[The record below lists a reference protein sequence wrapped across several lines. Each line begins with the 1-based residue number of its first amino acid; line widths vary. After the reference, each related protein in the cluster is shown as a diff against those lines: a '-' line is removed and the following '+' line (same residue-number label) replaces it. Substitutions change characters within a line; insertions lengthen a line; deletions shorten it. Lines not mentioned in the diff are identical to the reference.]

1 MEQNVK
7 NDAEAYMLKELS
19 LMKWQ
24 EKATKLAHE
33 DTSKKMV
40 EVEANLT
47 SLEEN
52 LKTKRFVLVKK
63 SIKFH
68 FPFECKITR
77 CNFLISVLG
86 RLFKKV

>member
-1 MEQNVK
+1 MK

-19 LMKWQ
+19 LLKWQ
-24 EKATKLAHE
+24 EKGTKLAHE

-52 LKTKRFVLVKK
+52 LKTKRFALVIK

-68 FPFECKITR
+68 FHLNVKSHGAIF
-77 CNFLISVLG
+77 
-86 RLFKKV
+86 